1 MWFARPLGHVV
12 RLTASGLRCRHTG
25 TTNCLALRSLART
38 LNTESTLDPAV
49 DVAREKA
56 EAARRRTASR
66 TTRGCTMEGSGVDS
80 SAADQLVAQWVT
92 LQDVK
97 KDFAAAN
104 ELYDKMRAMGITPAP
119 KLYSLQGDSKGVD
132 VVKVQTKMDQY
143 ALLKQHRDFAGC
155 DAIRLELSRLGVSI
169 IDRHRWWKTSNPK
182 AEAILEAQKMAK
194 KAKREQRKKLSRRL
208 DRPSGTPVVTP
219 SLVHV
224 PVGESA
230 SGEGAKKEPLAT
242 ETEV

>member
-1 MWFARPLGHVV
+1 
-12 RLTASGLRCRHTG
+12 
-25 TTNCLALRSLART
+25 
-38 LNTESTLDPAV
+38 
-49 DVAREKA
+49 
-56 EAARRRTASR
+56 
-66 TTRGCTMEGSGVDS
+66 MEGSGVDS

-194 KAKREQRKKLSRRL
+194 KAKREHGWINFDDLE
-208 DRPSGTPVVTP
+208 DFGFTNMRPLEEQKERAGRNE
-219 SLVHV
+219 SLR
-224 PVGESA
+224 
-230 SGEGAKKEPLAT
+230 
-242 ETEV
+242 

>member
-1 MWFARPLGHVV
+1 
-12 RLTASGLRCRHTG
+12 
-25 TTNCLALRSLART
+25 
-38 LNTESTLDPAV
+38 
-49 DVAREKA
+49 
-56 EAARRRTASR
+56 
-66 TTRGCTMEGSGVDS
+66 MEGRGVDS

-194 KAKREQRKKLSRRL
+194 KAKREQRNKLSRRL
-208 DRPSGTPVVTP
+208 ERPSGTPVVTP

-230 SGEGAKKEPLAT
+230 SGGGARDATLAT
-242 ETEV
+242 ETVV